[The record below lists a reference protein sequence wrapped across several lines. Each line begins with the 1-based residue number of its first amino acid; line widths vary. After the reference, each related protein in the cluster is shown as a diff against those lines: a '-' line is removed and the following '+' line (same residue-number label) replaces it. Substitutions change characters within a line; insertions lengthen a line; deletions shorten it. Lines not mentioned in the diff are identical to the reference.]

1 MRLSEIPETVEEIF
15 EWIQKEDPT
24 IVEKETEK
32 LIREGARIMGCEE
45 EIEKIL
51 KKGD

>member
-32 LIREGARIMGCEE
+32 FLFKSTESIF
-45 EIEKIL
+45 EKR
-51 KKGD
+51 